1 MLHEL
6 AMTDVNG
13 EATTLAV
20 GEYIRESID
29 QAEKTL
35 LDYKGRRSVAE
46 KWVDFVDNSKWL
58 SSFLI
63 DAKHVSPPCEVPGL
77 IFIIS
82 AVLRG
87 FGQVVFQDNP
97 WTGLFVC
104 IAGGLPHW
112 PTAIMGIIGCTIT
125 TVFPLLVQPLEP
137 RGLVASGIY
146 GFNGVLLGWGYS
158 TFDNNIQRAHSSILH
173 VVISRSFTRAT
184 RIPPLTWPYNIALLM
199 WMACATLSNNYDT
212 LFTHAVTPKALAG
225 EYSITWFFTT
235 WLKGISQVVFSADL
249 WSGVVLLV
257 GILVGCFL
265 MEGQL

>member
-1 MLHEL
+1 
-6 AMTDVNG
+6 MTDVNG

-20 GEYIRESID
+20 GEHIRESID
-29 QAEKTL
+29 QAETTL

-112 PTAIMGIIGCTIT
+112 PTAIMGIIGYWSLVAY
-125 TVFPLLVQPLEP
+125 TVLMEFCWAGDTQPLTTTYN
-137 RGLVASGIY
+137 RLIHILTA
-146 GFNGVLLGWGYS
+146 
-158 TFDNNIQRAHSSILH
+158 ILH
-173 VVISRSFTRAT
+173 VVLPNGGPA
-184 RIPPLTWPYNIALLM
+184 LTAPFCITVTILLGAM
-199 WMACATLSNNYDT
+199 
-212 LFTHAVTPKALAG
+212 
-225 EYSITWFFTT
+225 
-235 WLKGISQVVFSADL
+235 L
-249 WSGVVLLV
+249 WDFIDGVVHLSKIIDKLSLLSK
-257 GILVGCFL
+257 FP
-265 MEGQL
+265 QKRRQTNR